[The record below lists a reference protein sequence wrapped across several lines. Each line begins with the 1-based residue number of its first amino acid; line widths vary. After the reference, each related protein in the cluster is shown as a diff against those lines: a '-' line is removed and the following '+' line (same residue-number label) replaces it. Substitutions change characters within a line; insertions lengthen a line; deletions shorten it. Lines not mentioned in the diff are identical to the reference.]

1 MGEPPKPRI
10 IVSSTPPKAGGPQ
23 KEEIMSFPK
32 IAIAGFAAAA
42 CLASPALATDNA
54 TDKQKQQYLYQQQM
68 QNQKSGVTEGGA
80 DAPAAADNS
89 AIGKTR
95 ANSGPGV
102 QGPADTRT
110 GPSTRAPAAG
120 DSSSGASSGE
130 SGASGANSRSNA
142 TQPSQD
148 STGVQGFPDTRTGPA
163 TKSQQ

>member
-1 MGEPPKPRI
+1 
-10 IVSSTPPKAGGPQ
+10 
-23 KEEIMSFPK
+23 MSFPK

-80 DAPAAADNS
+80 DAPAAAADNS